1 MDTMVF
7 INLPVADLE
16 RSKAF
21 YEALGYS
28 INPAF
33 SDDTAACVVVS
44 DTIYVMVLTHAK
56 FAEFTTKTIAD
67 ADTIEVINS
76 LSADS
81 KDEVHRIVD
90 AAVAPGGPGTPGDPG
105 TPGTPGDPGA
115 PGTPGT
121 PGLPGTG
128 AGNGGS
134 GNGVGSTAG
143 GLAFTGADVAPI
155 AGAAGGLVVLGFL
168 LLGLSRL
175 ARGIRR
181 RNQG

>member
-90 AAVAPGGPGTPGDPG
+90 AAVA
-105 TPGTPGDPGA
+105 A
-115 PGTPGT
+115 
-121 PGLPGTG
+121 
-128 AGNGGS
+128 GGS
-134 GNGVGSTAG
+134 E
-143 GLAFTGADVAPI
+143 DRPEMD
-155 AGAAGGLVVLGFL
+155 LGFMYQRSFVDPD
-168 LLGLSRL
+168 GHRWEYVWMDPQ
-175 ARGIRR
+175 AAQDGPPAE
-181 RNQG
+181 